1 MKGGIMKTKV
11 LAGLTLL
18 LALICGSAYAGN
30 EARVLRFPAVFGDQV
45 VFSYAGDLYTVTS
58 AGGIARRLTSHEG
71 FEVFARF
78 SPDGKY
84 IAFTGEYDGN
94 REVYLIPKEGGI
106 PKRLTYTPTLG
117 RDDVSDRM
125 GPNNIVIGWKHDSKH
140 IVFRS
145 RMREW
150 NDFNGQLYLVSIE
163 GTIPEQI
170 PLPRGGF
177 CSFSP
182 DDKKLAYNRV
192 FREFRTWKR
201 YRGGMADDIWVY
213 DFETKQVENITDNP
227 AQDIIPMWSGNKI
240 YFLSDRDE
248 NKKMNLYVYDCD
260 NKEIKKLTSFTE
272 FDIKFPSLGP
282 EAIVFE
288 NGGYIYRF
296 ELAKGE
302 AVKVPVVIA
311 NDTNSNRNKI
321 IKVSDSITN
330 YEISPDGKRA
340 LFGARG
346 EVFTVPVK
354 HGNTRNLTNTSGVHE
369 RNSKWSPDGKWI
381 AYISDSSGEDE
392 IYILAQ
398 DGSGKQQQVTKDA
411 DTYKYQIYWSPDS
424 KKILWSDKLL
434 RLNYVD
440 IQTKKVTEVARAKA
454 WEINQYCWSPDSNWI
469 AYVKPELESMMKIYL
484 YNIETKKTIEVT
496 DGWYSSYSPCF
507 HSGGKYL
514 FFVSD
519 RDFNPIFSSTEYNHS
534 YLSMGRIYLAA
545 LTKDVKSPF
554 EPKSDEVSIKK
565 EETAKTDKSGKKGE
579 TKTDASVK
587 KVDVKIDPEGLKER
601 IVALP
606 IQVANYRDI
615 TSVDD
620 TIYYLI
626 RGNRDTKV
634 SLKMFDLKEQKET
647 DLGNINGYEIS
658 YDQKKMLFSQNKDYA
673 VIDLPKSVIKI
684 KDKLDLSKM
693 ETKINIREEWN
704 QIFTESW
711 RQMKYFFY
719 APNMH
724 GLDWEKMKQRYEPLA
739 KAVTHRADL
748 TYVIGELIGELSV
761 GHTYVGGGDFIH
773 PKRINVGMLGAKFIR
788 DEKSGYYKITEIM
801 KGQNWNKSL
810 RSPLTEIG
818 VNVKEGDYL
827 ITINSKP
834 TNRMNNI
841 YEELLNTVG
850 KQVTLRLNTK
860 PDEKGSK
867 EVVVIPVKDELSL
880 VYYNW
885 VQNNI
890 DKVSKATNGKVGYI
904 HIPDMGVRGLNEF
917 VKHFYPQLRKKALII
932 DVRGNGGGSV
942 SPMVAERLRREI
954 VMVGMAR
961 NTAPGT
967 DPGAVMIGPKV
978 CLMDEFSASDGDI
991 FPYRFRKYNM
1001 GKLIGK
1007 RTWGGVVG
1015 IRGSLP
1021 FVDGGSLTKPEF
1033 AVYSTEGDKWII
1045 EGRGVDP
1052 DIYVDNDPAKEY
1064 AGIDEQLNKAIEIIM
1079 QELKIKGKEL
1089 PEVPPYPIKK

>member
-18 LALICGSAYAGN
+18 LALICGTAYAGN

-45 VFSYAGDLYTVTS
+45 VFSYAGDLYTVSS

-454 WEINQYCWSPDSNWI
+454 WEINQYCWSPDSNWL

-519 RDFNPIFSSTEYNHS
+519 RDFNPIFSRTEYNHS

-579 TKTDASVK
+579 TKTDTSVK

-601 IVALP
+601 IIALP

-724 GLDWEKMKQRYEPLA
+724 GLDWEKMKHHYEPLA

-788 DEKSGYYKITEIM
+788 DEKSGYYKITKIM

-1079 QELKIKGKEL
+1079 QELKTKGKEL